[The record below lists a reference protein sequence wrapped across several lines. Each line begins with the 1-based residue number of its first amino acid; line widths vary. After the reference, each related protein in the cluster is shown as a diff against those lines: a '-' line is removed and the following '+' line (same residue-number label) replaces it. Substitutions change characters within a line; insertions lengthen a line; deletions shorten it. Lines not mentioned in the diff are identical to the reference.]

1 MLLVLLIQFPVD
13 PGWPRLTTSTSCS
26 PTVHWSSLLGMMK
39 SILQGLSGDH
49 PIDLHG
55 AFQRAF
61 FGTLMGLWW
70 DFNGCYARSN
80 YPLTVQ
86 FYRFSTY
93 LLPRVA
99 RVQARKFASF
109 TKLLTHRLF
118 LVQMLDA
125 FVGLLRLVRAG
136 YNCDSW
142 LFRHTWCFI
151 GWTWLNIFWT
161 SWEVGN
167 EGEMKVKWRWQC
179 FTCFTSWVSSFT
191 ESKGASIC
199 HRRRSAARPRCRP
212 KCFNHHMDV
221 EHVVFP
227 KKSPGIWVEQW

>member
-1 MLLVLLIQFPVD
+1 MLCQEQLSLDRPVLPLLHLP
-13 PGWPRLTTSTSCS
+13 PSE
-26 PTVHWSSLLGMMK
+26 SSK
-39 SILQGLSGDH
+39 SSGSK
-49 PIDLHG
+49 I
-55 AFQRAF
+55 
-61 FGTLMGLWW
+61 
-70 DFNGCYARSN
+70 
-80 YPLTVQ
+80 
-86 FYRFSTY
+86 
-93 LLPRVA
+93 
-99 RVQARKFASF
+99 RKFHEAFDSPF
-109 TKLLTHRLF
+109 VFSADVRCFLPVALLC
-118 LVQMLDA
+118 
-125 FVGLLRLVRAG
+125 LVRAG

-199 HRRRSAARPRCRP
+199 DRRRSAARPRCRP

-227 KKSPGIWVEQW
+227 KNSPGIWVEQW